1 MCPGRTTSP
10 LPFFSPKN
18 LGFESR
24 PLFDEPPCFFDANLA
39 KMAFTPAFH
48 VPSLAAL
55 ALAPEVD
62 AVALASSPPRS
73 LPVAAPARATVPT
86 VTAVRR
92 SMRRATTHDLSHAL
106 APSSR
111 RPRSSSRRR
120 RRLPRARRSVP
131 PTSRRVDRSF
141 SNTSFS
147 RFLEYDTR
155 DHTIATTYHVLFKN
169 SSMRGFRT
177 AKFYVKNDRTHGTST
192 SNRSFGQ
199 TRRGIDGESTPH
211 DATRAR
217 TRCKFS

>member
-18 LGFESR
+18 LGFESVRYSTNR
-24 PLFDEPPCFFDANLA
+24 P
-39 KMAFTPAFH
+39 
-48 VPSLAAL
+48 V
-55 ALAPEVD
+55 
-62 AVALASSPPRS
+62 SSTRTWRRWRSRPRS
-73 LPVAAPARATVPT
+73 TSPRSPRSPSRPKSTPSRSPVHLRESPR
-86 VTAVRR
+86 
-92 SMRRATTHDLSHAL
+92 RRACARDRSHSHRRPSQHAPRDHARSSHAL

-217 TRCKFS
+217 TRCKFL